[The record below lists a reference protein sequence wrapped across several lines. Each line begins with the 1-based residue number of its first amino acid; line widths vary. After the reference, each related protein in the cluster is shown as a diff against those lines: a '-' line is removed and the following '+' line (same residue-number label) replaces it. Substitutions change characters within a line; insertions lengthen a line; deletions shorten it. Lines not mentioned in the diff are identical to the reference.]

1 VPRFDS
7 RISRRAFIASAAG
20 VATFAA
26 KAAEPSTTLASDVAS
41 LLMVGFAGSSP
52 YSPSAIRLA
61 RYIRHGHVG
70 SVFFVQ
76 DNVGFNRD
84 LQELVAGFKAARP
97 GLRLAI
103 DHEGGLVQRLTPTH
117 GCRRVPKAFD
127 IPGRMSPSEALDF
140 YAQVGKEFA
149 ATGFNINLAPVV
161 DIYAPGNPAI
171 AKFGRAFSSDP
182 EIIVAY
188 ARAFIDGF
196 HASRI
201 VCALKHFPGYGN
213 ATEDNHDEL
222 PDITKTWS
230 ARDLEPYSALIGSNR
245 VNLIMGTHL
254 KLASLDPNMPTTLSR
269 RITAGLLR
277 EELRFQGV
285 IMTDDIDMA
294 ALAKSMD
301 RKSAFIA
308 ALAAGNDL
316 IMVKNVT
323 NHDPNFPLHAVQW
336 VEEAIASGK
345 LSREAI
351 AASARRVEA
360 LSIVV

>member
-1 VPRFDS
+1 MPRFNS

-26 KAAEPSTTLASDVAS
+26 KAAQPPASLASDVAS

-52 YSPSAIRLA
+52 HSPSAIRLA
-61 RYIRHGHVG
+61 RHIRHGHVG

-76 DNVGFNRD
+76 DNVGSNRD
-84 LQELVAGFKAARP
+84 LQDLVAGFKAARP
-97 GLRLAI
+97 RLRLAI
-103 DHEGGLVQRLTPTH
+103 DHEGGLVQRLIPIH
-117 GCRRVPKAFD
+117 GCRRIPKAFD
-127 IPGRMSPSEALDF
+127 IPGRMSRSEALDL
-140 YAQVGKEFA
+140 YTQVSAEFA
-149 ATGFNINLAPVV
+149 ATGFNINLAPVI

-182 EIIVAY
+182 NIIATY
-188 ARAFIDGF
+188 ARALIDGF

-213 ATEDNHDEL
+213 VMEDNHDEL

-230 ARDLEPYSALIGSNR
+230 ARDLEPYTALMNNGR
-245 VNLIMGTHL
+245 VDLIMGTHL
-254 KLASLDPNMPTTLSR
+254 KLTSLDPRLPTTLSR

-277 EELRFQGV
+277 EKLRFQGV

-294 ALAKSMD
+294 ALAKDMD

-323 NHDPNFPLHAVQW
+323 DHDPNFPLHAVQW
-336 VEEAIASGK
+336 VEEAVARGT

-360 LSIVV
+360 LPVPA

>member
-1 VPRFDS
+1 MPRFNS

-26 KAAEPSTTLASDVAS
+26 KATEPSTSLAADVAS
-41 LLMVGFAGSSP
+41 LLMVGFAESSP
-52 YSPSAIRLA
+52 TSPTAIRLA
-61 RYIRHGHVG
+61 RHIRHGHVG
-70 SVFFVQ
+70 SVFFVH
-76 DNVGFNRD
+76 DNVGSNRD
-84 LQELVAGFKAARP
+84 LQKLVAGFKAARP

-103 DHEGGLVQRLTPTH
+103 DHEGGAVQRLKPAN
-117 GCRRVPKAFD
+117 GCRLMPKPFDVPR
-127 IPGRMSPSEALDF
+127 RMSPSEALDL
-140 YAQVGKEFA
+140 YTQAGKEFA
-149 ATGFNINLAPVV
+149 ATGFNINLAPVA

-182 EIIVAY
+182 ETIVTY

-213 ATEDNHDEL
+213 VKEDNHDEL

-230 ARDLEPYSALIGSNR
+230 PRELEPYSTLMSSDR

-254 KLASLDPNMPTTLSR
+254 KLASLDPLLPTTLSR
-269 RITAGLLR
+269 RVTTGLLR
-277 EELRFQGV
+277 EKLRFAGV

-294 ALAKSMD
+294 ALAKDMD
-301 RKSAFIA
+301 RKTAFIA

-323 NHDPNFPLHAVQW
+323 DHDPNFPLHAVHW
-336 VEEAIASGK
+336 VEEAIASGT
-345 LSREAI
+345 LSRDAI

-360 LSIVV
+360 LPVLS